1 LGKPASRF
9 YEDFELAFRY
19 PTRSRLITDADHE
32 AFCRLVGYEV
42 PLFMDD
48 LYARARGLEGR
59 ICPSHL
65 IMSFSTAMTGDLFA
79 DSVIALL
86 AIENARFLGPVRP
99 GDTLRT
105 EVEVLEKR
113 DTSKP
118 DRGLVVFRDHVYNQ
132 EGSEVFCNDKVVLLR
147 RRARQSPA

>member
-1 LGKPASRF
+1 MTRF
-9 YEDFELAFRY
+9 FEDFEPAARY
-19 PTRSRLITDADHE
+19 PTRVRTITDADHD

-42 PLFMDD
+42 PLFLDD
-48 LYARARGLEGR
+48 AYARKRGLPGR

-65 IMSFSTAMTGDLFA
+65 IMSFSTAMTGDLFE

-86 AIENARFLGPVRP
+86 AIENARFLGIVRP

-118 DRGLVVFRDHVYNQ
+118 DRGIVVFRDHVYNQ
-132 EGSEVFCNDKVVLLR
+132 DGKEVFCNDKVTLLR
-147 RRARQSPA
+147 RRTPA

>member
-1 LGKPASRF
+1 MGKTASRYF
-9 YEDFELAFRY
+9 EDFETGARY
-19 PTRSRLITDADHE
+19 PTRTRRISDEDHE
-32 AFCRLVGYEV
+32 AFCRLAGYDV
-42 PLFMDD
+42 ALFLDD
-48 LYARARGLEGR
+48 AYARAHGLPGR

-86 AIENARFLGPVRP
+86 GIENARFLAMVRP

-113 DTSKP
+113 DTSRP
-118 DRGLVVFRDHVYNQ
+118 DRGVVVFRDHVYNQ
-132 EGSEVFCNDKVVLLR
+132 DDREVFRNDKVALLR
-147 RRARQSPA
+147 RRISG

>member
-1 LGKPASRF
+1 LY
-9 YEDFELAFRY
+9 YEDFEVAFRY
-19 PTRSRLITDADHE
+19 PTRTRRITDSDHE

-42 PLFMDD
+42 PLFLDD
-48 LYARARGLEGR
+48 AYARGRGLPGR

-79 DSVIALL
+79 DSIIALL
-86 AIENARFLGPVRP
+86 GIENARFLGMVRP

-113 DTSKP
+113 DSSRP
-118 DRGLVVFRDHVYNQ
+118 DRGVVVFRDHVYNQ
-132 EGSEVFCNDKVVLLR
+132 EDAEVFRNDKVALLR
-147 RRARQSPA
+147 RRAPAR